1 MIFPAILDLVQLCF
15 QANVRQFVVC
25 PGSRSAPLTIALVR
39 HGGMQLQV
47 VDDERSAAY
56 TALGIALQTQ
66 QTVGLV
72 CTSGTAALNF
82 APAIAEAFYQEVPL
96 LVLTADRP
104 PEWIDQQDGQA
115 IRQQDLYGKHVKKS
129 WQFPIDFQHKDALWF
144 ANRIVNEAILL
155 AQSYPKGAV
164 HINVPFREPFYP
176 QPQEKM
182 LFPAQVRQI
191 KEVQN
196 VPTFTL
202 SDELKND
209 YVNAQ
214 KVLCVIGHR
223 TLPIHFQLKNVPVV
237 ADVTANCTS
246 ENTIRHHDIF
256 LKKYNENL
264 QPDLLITFGNGILS
278 KSLKHFLRKLPPK
291 LHWHIQEAGEVADG
305 LQSLTHIIR
314 AKPEV
319 FVEQLTLLPEKNKDY
334 ETLWQQSEQQASQ
347 HVKQQIETN
356 TTWCEW
362 KAVAKTLQAMPQS
375 NVILH
380 LANSMPVRYVN
391 QLASCWNTA
400 IPVFCNRGT
409 SGIDGST
416 STAVGAARHTEKIV
430 VLFTGDIAFFYDRN
444 ALWQYPIPAN
454 LRIVLLNNQGGNIF
468 RMIEGPAQQPE
479 LATYFETYQPLNAKR
494 TAQDA
499 EMNYFA
505 AHNEAELQTALS
517 TFFEKSTKAA
527 IVEIFTNSIENTKVF
542 KAVSGE

>member
-15 QANVRQFVVC
+15 QAHVKQFVVC
-25 PGSRSAPLTIALVR
+25 PGSRSAPLTIALAR
-39 HGGMQLQV
+39 HEGMQLQV

-82 APAIAEAFYQEVPL
+82 APAVAEAFYQEVPL

-115 IRQQDLYGKHVKKS
+115 IRQQDLYGKHIKKS
-129 WQFPIDFQHKDALWF
+129 WQFPIDFQHPDALWF

-155 AQSYPKGAV
+155 AQSTPKGAV
-164 HINVPFREPFYP
+164 HINIPFREPFYP

-182 LFPAQVRQI
+182 VFPTQVRQI
-191 KEVQN
+191 REVKN
-196 VPTFTL
+196 STTFLL
-202 SDELKND
+202 SDELKNH
-209 YVNAQ
+209 YEQAE

-223 TLPIHFQLKNVPVV
+223 TVPIHFELPNVPVV
-237 ADVTANCTS
+237 ADVTANCS
-246 ENTIRHHDIF
+246 HRNTIRHHDF
-256 LKKYNENL
+256 LLKKYSENL
-264 QPDLLITFGNGILS
+264 QPDLLITLGNSILS
-278 KSLKHFLRKLPPK
+278 KSLKQFLRKSLPTY
-291 LHWHIQEAGEVADG
+291 HWHIQEAGDVADS
-305 LQSLTHIIR
+305 LQSLTHIVR

-319 FVEQLTLLPEKNKDY
+319 FLEQLALLPQKNEHY
-334 ETLWQQSEQQASQ
+334 AALWQQYEQQAYQ
-347 HVKQQIETN
+347 YVQQQIATN
-356 TTWCEW
+356 TTWSEW
-362 KAVAKTLQAMPQS
+362 SVVAKTLKAMPTE
-375 NVILH
+375 NTILH
-380 LANSMPVRYVN
+380 LANSMSVRYVN
-391 QLASCWNTA
+391 QLTSCWNTA

-416 STAVGAARHTEKIV
+416 STAVGAARHTEKMV
-430 VLFTGDIAFFYDRN
+430 VLFTGDVAFFYDRN

-468 RMIEGPAQQPE
+468 RMIDGPAKQPE

-499 EMNYFA
+499 AINYFA
-505 AHNEAELQTALS
+505 AHNENELQTALIH
-517 TFFEKSTKAA
+517 FFEPNHQAA
-527 IVEIFTNSIENTKVF
+527 ILEIFTNSEENTKAF
-542 KAVSGE
+542 KVLNSF